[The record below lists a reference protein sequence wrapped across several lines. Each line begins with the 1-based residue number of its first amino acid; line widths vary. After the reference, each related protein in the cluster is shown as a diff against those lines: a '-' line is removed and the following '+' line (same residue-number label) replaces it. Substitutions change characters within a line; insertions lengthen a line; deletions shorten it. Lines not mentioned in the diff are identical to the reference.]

1 MAYAPPAPAPSA
13 KTSVYVNR
21 AGAGRRVDADRKA
34 LGRGCTVDRD
44 ATETRH
50 PANRPVGRRE
60 RSAAMRETGP
70 MKEEEE
76 EEEKEKKKKK
86 RAGTEMP
93 ATKSGVSTQSIG
105 RPA

>member
-1 MAYAPPAPAPSA
+1 
-13 KTSVYVNR
+13 
-21 AGAGRRVDADRKA
+21 
-34 LGRGCTVDRD
+34 
-44 ATETRH
+44 
-50 PANRPVGRRE
+50 
-60 RSAAMRETGP
+60 MRETGP
-70 MKEEEE
+70 MKEEE